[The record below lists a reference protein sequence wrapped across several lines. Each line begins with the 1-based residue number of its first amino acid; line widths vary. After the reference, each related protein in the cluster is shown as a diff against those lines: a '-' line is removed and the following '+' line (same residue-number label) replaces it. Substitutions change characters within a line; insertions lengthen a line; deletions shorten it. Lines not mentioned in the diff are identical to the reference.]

1 MTSRPFV
8 PIDSFERLRCNL
20 KPSLAD
26 CRRIREVWE
35 IRRRDNEN
43 RDSGFSGSLATQC
56 TNELRAIA
64 EEEAACAMGLLD
76 MARKA
81 VELALPHAEEFRNC
95 IVESEVVGGDIGTLK
110 PEARAEVDAH
120 DAAITR
126 MKEAIAAIDAANQE

>member
-1 MTSRPFV
+1 MTSRAFV
-8 PIDSFERLRCNL
+8 PVEASERSRLQLRAN
-20 KPSLAD
+20 LAD
-26 CRRIREVWE
+26 CRRIREVWLQ
-35 IRRRDNEN
+35 RQLDNHN
-43 RDSGFSGSLATQC
+43 RDSGYSTSVAIGCIGQ
-56 TNELRAIA
+56 LRAIA

-110 PEARAEVDAH
+110 PEVRAEVDAH

>member
-43 RDSGFSGSLATQC
+43 RDSGFSVSLATQC

-64 EEEAACAMGLLD
+64 EEEAAFAIDLLKR
-76 MARKA
+76 MAGDAKLVLSTTPINEIGFPTA
-81 VELALPHAEEFRNC
+81 AERL
-95 IVESEVVGGDIGTLK
+95 G
-110 PEARAEVDAH
+110 
-120 DAAITR
+120 
-126 MKEAIAAIDAANQE
+126 EAIAEFEAANQE